1 MSNFKADSHVS
12 AGTMVEEKKFSLA
25 SIRDITARKRAE
37 EALQASETR
46 YRRLFEAAQDGILIL
61 NAETGQIDDV
71 NPYMIDMLH
80 YSHEEFLGKKLW
92 EVSPFKDTIV
102 NRAAFEELQ
111 DKGYIRY
118 KDLPLETKEGKH
130 IAVEFVSNVYKAN
143 GNKVI
148 QCNIRNITERKNS
161 EEELREAYEHAE
173 WLALFPEENPN
184 PVMRVSANGSVLYCN
199 SASVKMQGWECKDD
213 QRLPDPLLSLFG
225 HAMTAGQEIQQD
237 VELGEQFYSFAVV
250 PIAEKGYANV
260 YGRNIT
266 DRKRAEEALQISET
280 RYRRLFESAK
290 DGILILEADTGQ
302 VIDANPFM
310 QDLLGYSCEEFVGKT
325 LWDIGSFKDIAA
337 SKSSFD
343 ELQRKG
349 YVRYEDL
356 PIETSDGRHINV
368 EFISNVYM
376 VGSKR
381 VIQCN
386 IRDITARRRAEEE
399 VKKVLLEKNE
409 EIRTMT
415 RQLWQTAKLATMG
428 ELSASIAHELNNP
441 LATVSLR
448 VESLLEKT
456 PEDNSNHRELGI
468 IEQEVERMSKLIAN
482 LLQFS
487 RRGQQQISTVD
498 ICEEIEKTLELIHYH
513 LRQNNIVIQREFVQ
527 DVPPVHVDRQHL
539 RQLFLNLFTNASD
552 AMPQGGTLTI
562 RVIAPPESMQVI
574 MEIADT
580 GTGIPPEILP
590 KVAEPFYSTKPEGE
604 GTGLGLA
611 ICRRIVEE
619 HSGTFEL
626 VSEGIP
632 GKGTT
637 ARISLPVKDRTN
649 SASLENQ

>member
-1 MSNFKADSHVS
+1 
-12 AGTMVEEKKFSLA
+12 MVEGKKFDQP
-25 SIRDITARKRAE
+25 SIRGITDRKRAE

-143 GNKVI
+143 GNKAI

-161 EEELREAYEHAE
+161 EEEL
-173 WLALFPEENPN
+173 
-184 PVMRVSANGSVLYCN
+184 
-199 SASVKMQGWECKDD
+199 
-213 QRLPDPLLSLFG
+213 
-225 HAMTAGQEIQQD
+225 
-237 VELGEQFYSFAVV
+237 
-250 PIAEKGYANV
+250 
-260 YGRNIT
+260 
-266 DRKRAEEALQISET
+266 QISET
-280 RYRRLFESAK
+280 RYRRLFESAQ
-290 DGILILEADTGQ
+290 DGILILDADTGQ

-368 EFISNVYM
+368 EFVSNVYM
-376 VGSKR
+376 VDGKQ

-386 IRDITARRRAEEE
+386 IHDITARKRSEEALREAHDRAEWLALFPEE
-399 VKKVLLEKNE
+399 NPNPVMRVSANGSILYCNPASVKIPGWTCKDDQRLPDPLVSLFGDAMTVGQEIQQDVELGEQFYSIAVVPIAEKGYANVYGRNITDRKQADEEARKVLLEKNE
-409 EIRTMT
+409 EIRAMT
-415 RQLWQTAKLATMG
+415 QQLWQTAKLATMG

-513 LRQNNIVIQREFVQ
+513 LRKNNIVIRREFVQ
-527 DVPPVHVDRQHL
+527 DVPPVHADRQQL

-552 AMPQGGTLTI
+552 AMPQGGTLAI

-574 MEIADT
+574 MEVADT

-590 KVAEPFYSTKPEGE
+590 KVAEPFYTTKPEGE

-619 HSGTFEL
+619 HSGTFDL

-637 ARISLPVKDRTN
+637 ARISLPVKNRYGF
-649 SASLENQ
+649 SQPEKSLTEANVRSKG